1 MFHICAFLKIE
12 SILVSM
18 ESEVFNCL
26 TIYLEHSV
34 LATGGLSYL
43 TVLARI
49 MPTLKSWPV
58 PKFISERQ
66 SLSLFYYVES
76 TSATWCLFHPS
87 SDTNLCGCFFDFL
100 LSCLFSWCFLYLPVL
115 NEFILLS
122 YAFPVSLLILPFLE
136 CFFSWYNNS
145 LSTHQLCYYDHNGLS
160 L

>member
-1 MFHICAFLKIE
+1 
-12 SILVSM
+12 M
-18 ESEVFNCL
+18 ESEVFNYL

-66 SLSLFYYVES
+66 SLSLLYYVES
-76 TSATWCLFHPS
+76 HFNNLMPFPPFLRHKSVLLFLWLP
-87 SDTNLCGCFFDFL
+87 
-100 LSCLFSWCFLYLPVL
+100 PVL
-115 NEFILLS
+115 SFLMMLS
-122 YAFPVSLLILPFLE
+122 LPPCSESIHSAFILPFLSLSWFFLFWNA
-136 CFFSWYNNS
+136 FFSWYNNS